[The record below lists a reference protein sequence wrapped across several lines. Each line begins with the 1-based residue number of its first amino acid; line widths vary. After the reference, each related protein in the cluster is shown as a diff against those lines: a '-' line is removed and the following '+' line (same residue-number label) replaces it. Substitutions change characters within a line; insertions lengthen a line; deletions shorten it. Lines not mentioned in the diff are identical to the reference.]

1 MKKEEKKKAGA
12 AGAAAA
18 VVAAA
23 SVAVAGAFSSP
34 AAILEDEDKPSA
46 YVERTETEENSA
58 ESSPVETEEDEEER
72 KKPGLKAAVRKK
84 LLSLP
89 LAVRVLV
96 LVPLWAI
103 GTGIVFLLGGLWQVL
118 SPALGKA
125 LGAVAIAA
133 LIYGIIALGIKAIFP
148 NVPIK
153 KLLNRKTIPAMCI
166 AGAAAAALDVIFPLF
181 ISDYSNIRSV
191 AQTVL
196 MTVCAG
202 TAIIAV
208 SLLISRRK
216 KPEPAPEP
224 EPEPEIPEEIMLEDA
239 GGSFKIRTGR

>member
-34 AAILEDEDKPSA
+34 AAILDDEDKPAA
-46 YVERTETEENSA
+46 YVERAEAE
-58 ESSPVETEEDEEER
+58 ESSPESSLDETEDEEEK

-103 GTGIVFLLGGLWQVL
+103 GTGIVFLLGGIWQVL

-133 LIYGIIALGIKAIFP
+133 LVYGIIALGIKAIFP

-224 EPEPEIPEEIMLEDA
+224 EPEPEIPEEIMFEDA